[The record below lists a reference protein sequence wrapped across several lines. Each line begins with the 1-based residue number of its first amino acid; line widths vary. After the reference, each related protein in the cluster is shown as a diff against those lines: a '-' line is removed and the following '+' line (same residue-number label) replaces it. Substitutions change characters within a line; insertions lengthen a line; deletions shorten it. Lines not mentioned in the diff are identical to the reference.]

1 MKLSILD
8 QAPVLSGKT
17 AQEALLES
25 RKLAQFGEKLGYTR
39 YWIAEHH
46 DFPGLASSAPEVV
59 LGYIG
64 ANTEKIRIGAGLYYY
79 HIISL
84 IKWPKRLMCW
94 QPYFQIELI

>member
-25 RKLAQFGEKLGYTR
+25 MKLAQFGEKLGYTR

-46 DFPGLASSAPEVV
+46 DFPRS
-59 LGYIG
+59 
-64 ANTEKIRIGAGLYYY
+64 
-79 HIISL
+79 
-84 IKWPKRLMCW
+84 C
-94 QPYFQIELI
+94 